1 MIGYVLDALVL
12 FSFQPPHRTLIYF
25 CSFLI
30 ISAPPPPQPQRS
42 SHRTHFALYSNH
54 IQHLWFQFSVSLIWG
69 TLQRMKIEEQEG
81 KMCGRTSEAESTK
94 KSRGCLQTPEAVWGF
109 RKIPSHCSRVH
120 RLGWWVRGM
129 GRRKKEGCTYSLK
142 IRSWEVSPIPS
153 QIPSNSLR
161 VSIWQVTYSCLLRH
175 CHAPSPLSS
184 HAIRGGMTSPCVVC
198 YKSQK
203 NCSSVIKPP
212 PVD

>member
-12 FSFQPPHRTLIYF
+12 FSLQPPHRTLIYF

-30 ISAPPPPQPQRS
+30 VSAPPPPQPQRS

-54 IQHLWFQFSVSLIWG
+54 IQHLWFQFSASLIWG
-69 TLQRMKIEEQEG
+69 ALQRMKIEEQEG
-81 KMCGRTSEAESTK
+81 KMCGRTSEAERTK
-94 KSRGCLQTPEAVWGF
+94 KSRGCLQIPEAVWGF

-142 IRSWEVSPIPS
+142 IRSERFLPS
-153 QIPSNSLR
+153 HP
-161 VSIWQVTYSCLLRH
+161 
-175 CHAPSPLSS
+175 
-184 HAIRGGMTSPCVVC
+184 
-198 YKSQK
+198 KSQVILWGYQYGR
-203 NCSSVIKPP
+203 SLTPAFSVTAMSHPLFHHMQLVEEWQAHVLCVINPRKTALQ
-212 PVD
+212 